1 MEKSCMLKKGLCPV
15 PEAANDEITFK
26 ADETL
31 MVILAAELFSLSS
44 ASKTCWRNAMFW
56 FFAFF

>member
-1 MEKSCMLKKGLCPV
+1 MLKKGLSPV

-44 ASKTCWRNAMFW
+44 ASKTC
-56 FFAFF
+56 